1 MIPWNSKLAFTK
13 TTSLMLFFTVV
24 SSGIATKIARKD
36 HQEKATE
43 QRANYQLVQEVA
55 NKKPQELMIPEQQV
69 EVPVVLASR
78 FKVKPE
84 KRETFLKLATAAL
97 EPTRAEAGVIS
108 YSFYEEAN
116 AKNSFIY
123 FEEWKSRAALEQHLN
138 APYVTRLLE
147 NFPNLLDGEANI
159 KVYDIKSLSH
169 GLDSSM

>member
-13 TTSLMLFFTVV
+13 TTSLLLFFTVV
-24 SSGIATKIARKD
+24 SSGVATKIARKD
-36 HQEKATE
+36 HQEQETE
-43 QRANYQLVQEVA
+43 KQANYQLVQEIA
-55 NKKPQELMIPEQQV
+55 HKETPNLMMPEKQV

-84 KRETFLKLATAAL
+84 KRQTFLKLATAAL

-108 YSFYEEAN
+108 YSFYEESN
-116 AKNSFIY
+116 ARNSFIY
-123 FEEWKSRAALEQHLN
+123 FEEWKSREALEQHLN

-147 NFPNLLDGEANI
+147 NFPDIIDGEANI

-169 GLDSSM
+169 GLDS